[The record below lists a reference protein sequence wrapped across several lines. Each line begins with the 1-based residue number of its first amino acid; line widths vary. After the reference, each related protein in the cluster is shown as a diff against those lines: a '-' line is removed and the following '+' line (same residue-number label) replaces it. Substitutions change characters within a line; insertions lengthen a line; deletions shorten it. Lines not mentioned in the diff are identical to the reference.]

1 MRSLISLL
9 SATLVLVLPL
19 ATAVAQD
26 DGYDIGEEGLESVLE
41 GFKESQFLT
50 LQEGVLLPSM
60 QPKLANL
67 KRGWSPNTSELV
79 EMFMGSREA
88 ILAEEEISSPLW
100 GRGRRFKSGTVLYL
114 MEKDTPTP
122 RDIAGLATE
131 VEVVPS
137 YLDVYSTGF
146 IYVNNIPHKPVYAT
160 DVEVEGPA
168 SASVSYHNV
177 YEVDEGQL
185 AAEDLIADTLGLLQ
199 VPEGFQPAV
208 RAIIQDFGERLFAYS
223 VRPEYVTEYDVYEYH
238 INPDDDGE
246 LKRVVLGTQPVS
258 VPVWDVKVV
267 MMLDG
272 DKLLAGLEYFWDDS
286 IRTIGEPRECI
297 HAGAALVAARER
309 LLEHYNDDPPLL
321 TITNL
326 SLGFIQDRKDRD
338 TLVPV
343 WLFDAWYTETVTLD
357 PENLSD
363 APPLT
368 SPYARNVVQVPV
380 PFAIN
385 ALTEELYV
393 L

>member
-9 SATLVLVLPL
+9 SAILALMLPL
-19 ATAVAQD
+19 AVATAQD
-26 DGYDIGEEGLESVLE
+26 DGVGDESLDPMIE
-41 GFKESQFLT
+41 DWLGAAFLT

-67 KRGWSPNTSELV
+67 KRSWSPNTNELV
-79 EMFMGSREA
+79 ETFMGSREA
-88 ILAEEEISSPLW
+88 IMADEEISSPLW
-100 GRGRRFKSGTVLYL
+100 GRGRRFKSGIVLYL
-114 MEKDTPTP
+114 LEKDAPTL
-122 RDIAGLATE
+122 RDIGGLATE

-137 YLDVYSTGF
+137 FLDVYSTGF
-146 IYVNNIPHKPVYAT
+146 VYVNNIPHKPVYAT
-160 DVEVEGPA
+160 DVEIESPT
-168 SASVSYHNV
+168 SANVSYHNV

-185 AAEDLIADTLGLLQ
+185 AAEDLIADTLGPLQ

-208 RAIIQDFGERLFAYS
+208 HAIIQDFSERLFAYS
-223 VRPEYVTEYDVYEYH
+223 ARPELVTEYNVYEYH
-238 INPDDDGE
+238 INPDGDGE
-246 LKRVVLGTQPVS
+246 LQRVVLGTQPVS

-286 IRTIGEPRECI
+286 IRTVGEPRECI
-297 HAGAALVAARER
+297 HATTALVAARER
-309 LLEHYNDDPPLL
+309 LLEYYDGEPPLL

-326 SLGFIQDRKDRD
+326 SLGFIQDRKDRS

-368 SPYARNVVQVPV
+368 SRYARNVVQVPV
-380 PFAIN
+380 TFAIN